1 MASSNDNTV
10 TIKCA
15 SITSIA
21 YIDNSLVITGGQP
34 SSPPPTIS
42 QSGDTWSITINC
54 GRKGSVTIASQFTS
68 KSGGVS
74 NVISPYSSSDKSP
87 SNLNFY
93 FGITVCFNIQN
104 ETFYTDLYLGQGNT
118 SSRNNWWIGGKNVAT
133 LYNSI
138 GIVAIPTVP
147 GGEVNEVFSITG
159 GVSNFNLNP
168 YINTSNSNEQA
179 GWMKTLDD
187 SKLITDINIPGTHD
201 SAAINSSS
209 LHTPYACHYNT
220 ISKQLLYGV
229 RLFDVRL
236 SIHDNSGT
244 YTFVTCHSDIGAF
257 GLNEYQSFPS
267 LLDECKTFLTANP
280 SEFIA
285 MSIKVDDWNGI
296 PDSQQNAAYSQ
307 LATLLTSYPTFSQ
320 PTVPTL
326 SSSRGKIF
334 LMNRMNTDLSLGVPI
349 TWPKNTAGSMSPSH
363 SQVNRSFNLYAQDKY
378 ENLGSGSVSAERDK
392 YNVFVNAITQATSG
406 QMLINFASGVKRI
419 ISGVYIM
426 DYILQY
432 FGLKNASSR
441 PALLGWSLFDYITSN
456 YSTSTYGNINV
467 LQMIISSN
475 FGYSKYPDEY
485 TVDTVHDEL

>member
-1 MASSNDNTV
+1 MASSHDNKV

-15 SITSIA
+15 SIISIT

-42 QSGDTWSITINC
+42 QSGDTWSITMKC
-54 GRKGSVTIASQFTS
+54 GRKGSGTVGSQFTS
-68 KSGGVS
+68 KSGGVGH
-74 NVISPYSSSDKSP
+74 VISPYSWSDKSP
-87 SNLNFY
+87 SKLNFY
-93 FGITVCFNIQN
+93 FGVMVCFNIQN
-104 ETFYTDLYLGQGNT
+104 ETFYTNLYLGQGHV
-118 SSRNNWWIGGKNVAT
+118 SSRNNWWIGGKNIAV
-133 LYNSI
+133 LYNSV

-168 YINTSNSNEQA
+168 YINTSNSKEQA
-179 GWMKTLDD
+179 SWMKSLND
-187 SKLITDINIPGTHD
+187 SKFITDINIPGTHD
-201 SAAINSSS
+201 SAAINSAI
-209 LHTPYACHYNT
+209 HTPYASHYNT

-229 RLFDVRL
+229 RLLDVRL
-236 SIHDNSGT
+236 SIHDNLGT
-244 YTFVTCHSDIGAF
+244 YTFITCHGDIGVF

-296 PDSQQNAAYSQ
+296 PDSQKNAAYSQ
-307 LATLLTSYPTFSQ
+307 LATLLASYPTFSQ
-320 PTVPTL
+320 STVPTL

-349 TWPKNTAGSMSPSH
+349 NWSNNTSGSMSS
-363 SQVNRSFNLYAQDKY
+363 SRANRSFNLYVQDKY
-378 ENLGSGSVSAERDK
+378 ENLGSGSESAEKDK
-392 YNVFVNAITQATSG
+392 YNVFVNAITHTTSG
-406 QMLINFASGVKRI
+406 QMLINFASGVQNLI
-419 ISGVYIM
+419 MGVYIM
-426 DYILQY
+426 DVVLQY
-432 FGLKNASSR
+432 FGSNNASSR
-441 PALLGWSLFDYITSN
+441 PTLLGWSLFDYITSN

-475 FGYSKYPDEY
+475 FNYSNYPNKY
-485 TVDTVHDEL
+485 TVDKVHDEL